1 MATSD
6 WAEQMSRRGS
16 DHPKDFL
23 FPFHDIYPAFSIRD
37 IKICNKCLI
46 LIQVMGIINAKVT
59 LQDLGEKQ
67 KVAVSDQKKIP
78 YTHSVPYF

>member
-1 MATSD
+1 
-6 WAEQMSRRGS
+6 
-16 DHPKDFL
+16 
-23 FPFHDIYPAFSIRD
+23 
-37 IKICNKCLI
+37 
-46 LIQVMGIINAKVT
+46 MGIINAKVT